1 MGDQMQL
8 VQEHWGSIAPVV
20 RSLADIEEFSL
31 GVPCVVVGG
40 GASPTFTT
48 LSDLSRVLRASSAL
62 ASAPM
67 VRYLS
72 RAAEVGS
79 DAAWE
84 EEANGNDG
92 EEFCTNFDQAQ
103 VDVSS
108 GARCSIDDVVE
119 MVVTARR
126 GFLSTP
132 RQLLVVIVGD
142 KSTGILL
149 AS

>member
-1 MGDQMQL
+1 MQL

-20 RSLADIEEFSL
+20 GSLEDLEGFSL

-40 GASPTFTT
+40 GAAPTFTV
-48 LSDLSRVLRASSAL
+48 LSDLPRVLRASAAL
-62 ASAPM
+62 SSGPM

-84 EEANGNDG
+84 EEANGDDG
-92 EEFCTNFDQAQ
+92 EEFCSQWDQAQ
-103 VDVSS
+103 LDVAA
-108 GARCSIDDVVE
+108 GARCSINDVVE

-132 RQLLVVIVGD
+132 RQLLVVLVRD
-142 KSTGILL
+142 KSTDITLV
-149 AS
+149 S